1 MARRSSRAPAPRAR
15 GSSCDRPSGRARAGL
30 QSTSGANLMR
40 ERLASA
46 LFGGSCFVC
55 RGGARGL
62 LCAQCV
68 AELPRLER
76 PLCPRCALESPDGAV
91 CGRCLSESP
100 AYDAT
105 HAALAYDFPADALVA
120 ALKFRGEL
128 ALAPLLA
135 GLLAPKV
142 RASRVD
148 HVVPVPLSAER
159 LRRRGYNQAVEIARH
174 LGKVDLG
181 LCERTRDAPP
191 QMELPYAERQKNVR
205 GAFRCMRTLDGARLA
220 VVDDVMTT
228 GATLAE
234 MARALKAAGAAYVEN
249 WIVART
255 LPRV

>member
-1 MARRSSRAPAPRAR
+1 
-15 GSSCDRPSGRARAGL
+15 
-30 QSTSGANLMR
+30 MR

-55 RGGARGL
+55 RGAARGL
-62 LCAQCV
+62 LCAQCA
-68 AELPRLER
+68 AELPRLAR
-76 PLCPRCALESPDGAV
+76 PLCPRCALESPGGAV

-105 HAALAYDFPADALVA
+105 HAALAYDFPADAMVH
-120 ALKFRGEL
+120 ALKFSGEL

-135 GLLAPKV
+135 SLLADKL
-142 RASRVD
+142 RGDHVD

-174 LGKVDLG
+174 LGKVDIG

-191 QMELPYAERQKNVR
+191 QIELPYAERQRNVR
-205 GAFRCMRTLDGARLA
+205 GAFRCTRALIGARVA

-228 GATLAE
+228 GATLDE
-234 MARALKAAGAAYVEN
+234 MARTLKAAGAVHVEN
-249 WIVART
+249 WVVART
-255 LPRV
+255 YRINEPHA

>member
-1 MARRSSRAPAPRAR
+1 
-15 GSSCDRPSGRARAGL
+15 SGRARAGL

-68 AELPRLER
+68 AELPRLDR
-76 PLCPRCALESPDGAV
+76 PLGPRCALDSPDGAV
-91 CGRCLSESP
+91 CGRGLSESP

-135 GLLAPKV
+135 GLLAPKLD
-142 RASRVD
+142 AARVD
-148 HVVPVPLSAER
+148 CIVPVPLSAQR
-159 LRRRGYNQAVEIARH
+159 LRSRGYNQAAEIARH
-174 LGKVDLG
+174 LRKQGMELA

-191 QMELPYAERQKNVR
+191 QIELPYAERQRNVR
-205 GAFRCMRTLDGARLA
+205 GAFRCT
-220 VVDDVMTT
+220 
-228 GATLAE
+228 
-234 MARALKAAGAAYVEN
+234 RAL
-249 WIVART
+249 
-255 LPRV
+255 